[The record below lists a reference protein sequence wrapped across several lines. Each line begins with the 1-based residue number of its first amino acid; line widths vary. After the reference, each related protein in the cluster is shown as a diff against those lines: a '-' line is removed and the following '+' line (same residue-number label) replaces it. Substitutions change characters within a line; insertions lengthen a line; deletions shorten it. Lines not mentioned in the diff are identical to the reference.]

1 MEAEA
6 ESVGAAPAAQA
17 TPAAAPVAARSIA
30 VDTPVAKPVPKRNVI
45 TRRIF
50 ILGGFWSAVGLLF
63 VGILGSPLDFMW
75 IRKITGFGGPVPV
88 SPDRV
93 PATGAD
99 PIVISEG
106 RFFLLNLE
114 PGITPNGE
122 TTPGGLLALWRKCP
136 HLGCTVPWRPDFV
149 FQGRKGWFR
158 CPCHGSTYTKEGGII
173 VAGPAPRPLDV
184 FPLEV
189 QQDRSLVVQT
199 GRAFEGSGSLQNPAR
214 AVPYAPGNKTP
225 AKT

>member
-6 ESVGAAPAAQA
+6 ESAGGVPA
-17 TPAAAPVAARSIA
+17 TPVAAPVAARSIA
-30 VDTPVAKPVPKRNVI
+30 VDTPVAKPVPKRQVI

-50 ILGGFWSAVGLLF
+50 ILGGFWSAIGLLL
-63 VGILGSPLDFMW
+63 VGIFGSPLDFMW

-93 PATGAD
+93 PAQGAD
-99 PIVISEG
+99 PIVINEG
-106 RFFLLNLE
+106 RFFLLNLA

-122 TTPGGLLALWRKCP
+122 TSPGGLLALWRKCP
-136 HLGCTVPWRPDFV
+136 HLGCTVPYRADFV

-184 FPLEV
+184 FPITV
-189 QQDRSLVVQT
+189 QSDRSLVVQT
-199 GRAFEGSGSLQNPAR
+199 GRAFESTGSLQNPSR
-214 AVPYAPGNKTP
+214 SVPYEPGNKTP
-225 AKT
+225 DKT